1 MSVLKGFCEQLE
13 RFFVELQNTFPE
25 ERDIK
30 MATEAISAARKINPR
45 LVLDLFYEHV
55 YKDYAGAIYS
65 KDIPV
70 IINGVNE
77 KIKTQFNDMMVAL
90 SIFNKHWYSMSTTNQ
105 DVILQYLV
113 VLCKLCERARA

>member
-55 YKDYAGAIYS
+55 YKDYSTAIYGR
-65 KDIPV
+65 DIPT
-70 IINGVNE
+70 IIHGVNE

>member
-55 YKDYAGAIYS
+55 YKDYSVAIYG
-65 KDIPV
+65 KDIPI

-77 KIKTQFNDMMVAL
+77 KIKTQFNDMLVAL
-90 SIFNKHWYSMSTTNQ
+90 SIFNKHWYSMSTSNQ

-113 VLCKLCERARA
+113 VLCKLCERARG